1 MKREASAK
9 SKKWLW
15 LVIGVAVLLIAGGLT
30 AWFLMGPSGDS
41 DATEPTE
48 TVIAT
53 QEATQ
58 PAENAVSSDLY
69 WNVDRAI
76 YTVDGQI
83 STRTPGEDGA
93 YKIRFALRGELVELP
108 VADKKLV
115 NYIDTMD
122 ALGLVFD
129 ENGVVVDAVGPKDIA
144 KEMAKNAYVKTVS
157 GNTILAN
164 TSVAMNGMNI
174 KLKIE
179 GEAEIYDVTPEAEV
193 PGQVMNIGAL
203 KPMDS
208 LTAYGDKDGNLTHVF
223 VTSHAR
229 ESKVYWR
236 ADQFYD
242 SSSKSTTREPDENGV
257 YTVPFFC
264 EGETV
269 ELKFKDKAL
278 VTKIDSI
285 SRWKCHFGFTFDEEG
300 YVVEQFVSS
309 LGIAGLIKADCW
321 DIVDIQGDEYTIQR
335 LTTNDGSMWTGTI
348 PAGTAIYEAG
358 VKAKQEGEGGRKIDS
373 LQMGDR
379 VTVWTDTN
387 DNVVLVYVAERL
399 VDSPAY
405 YIPTRKYSSANKET
419 TREIGPSGYYEI
431 ELVKEGTTG
440 KRTYYVKDKATMSY
454 IDSQT
459 SKIVG
464 LKVESGN
471 VIKYAYNAETLTGYT
486 TATRGGVVSKVTG
499 NIITKI
505 TYGKRDTETNLV
517 LAAGA
522 RVYNVSA
529 YGTMGAE
536 TTVRPGDHIYAQRQ
550 PTGELLIV
558 YVTKRTVG
566 GDKLYWNYELM
577 WDKTNLTSTRVPDA
591 DGWYYFDMAH
601 KGKHVVLKTQDKELV
616 DKIDKLSIGAT
627 GLDVNGDVI
636 TNVFDAGYPYG
647 GNKVASGYKFQ
658 YKNSDGTY
666 HCVYA
671 SDSKKTVDIKLASDV
686 QIYNV
691 SPIFDTIKGEKI
703 NSIPKG
709 AMLTCFCDIYG
720 EVKVVYVRTQRAKD
734 MYWKTEILYDST
746 NKVTK
751 RTPDADGYYWYDLA
765 VNGELKTFKTKDQ
778 KVANSM
784 DSYAGAFGLNV
795 RGDEIFGFVSTSSV
809 DGVSGN
815 GFTTATV
822 LAVNGKKITVEAS
835 GKTEV
840 ITLTSDC
847 KIYDVSPT
855 AEKFGA
861 VAKIQVGDTLRTYLN
876 EDKSA
881 HSYVYIKARP
891 ARVYGETGWCEVCQ
905 KEVTWKPM
913 SNSSAISAG
922 DGHWY
927 VPANMTQWVQSTF
940 ASTAKDYTICLDLN
954 GKVLTRAENGRN
966 FRVAEGE
973 TMNIMD
979 SVGGGKIV
987 THGGT
992 GYNGGMFMISSG
1004 GTVNMYGGT
1013 LEYVDTGIH
1022 NGQGGNIYMSG
1033 ASTTFNLYDGVIT
1046 GGVTT
1051 AHTKD
1056 KLACGGNFYL
1066 VSGATLNMYGGEI
1079 SNGIARGILL
1089 ATAGA
1094 DGKVTQTALASYGG
1108 NIYMSESSNVNIY
1121 GGVVKDGK
1129 AVRETFTYVENG
1141 VEKTVSNMS
1150 YGGNI
1155 YKVNT
1160 QKLNGCLYIENATIS
1175 GGEAH
1180 RGGNINAY
1188 AGAGATPKIDDPNY
1202 DPEGPNQGGIVILK
1216 NATITGGRASQFGGN
1231 IMSNCATWAVENSKI
1246 TDGVITGT
1254 TGNGGNIYSQ
1264 GGIYNVTGSV
1274 ISGGRAPSSGGNINL
1289 YKNKYDANVFVID
1302 EGTVIENGEATT
1314 GGNINVEDKNY
1325 VKLADGKVVA
1335 PADDDGT
1342 GVAMLPTLG
1351 ILGGEI
1357 KGGQA
1362 TTGEDIYTAGHT
1374 YMEGGVVAGNIYFE
1388 GKKEAELE
1396 VAGGEVGGEFMVK
1409 NPLEF
1414 TLSGAPVIAN
1424 LTFDKNVKATVGELT
1439 EGADIKVTT
1448 NYASP
1453 VFTNAFDNAQAYVDA
1468 GYISGAEEGSSVT
1481 VTADNELSLVAA
1493 PPETKLIYCEHCK
1506 QEVEFLEWTFE
1517 SGSYTRESG
1526 HFYLDKDESISA
1538 NHRIGN
1544 SSKDTAADGV
1554 DVVIDLNGHN
1564 ITSSGPVFYV
1574 YPYSTL
1580 SIQDSVGTSVVTGVG
1595 TLRNSAPADGGVF
1608 YVEGKNANLNINAGT
1623 YTLADTD
1630 KVRNGGVI
1638 FGGGT
1643 IKIFGGTF
1651 NGNTVSGVGSAFN
1664 CSGNLQING
1673 GTINGEVYSKGTTTL
1688 NGAPVIELLQI
1699 PEGVLVTLGELTDG
1713 ADITVIAEG
1722 VFTKPNTNAGAYVEA
1737 NYIKSG
1743 TATPITVTALDELAI
1758 GEVVI
1763 EGLLEYA
1770 CPHCN
1775 GAIAQW
1781 IPYDANKAATDNS
1794 GVLSGNNAH
1803 YYIPDGGYNQT
1814 YGQVSIQGN
1823 VTLDLHGQ
1831 TLTGKDGKRL
1841 WRIEGTFNIVDTIGG
1856 GKAVA
1861 DGLAGGGGA
1870 LAMTRKNPDNG
1881 ELAVINMYSG
1891 TLTMTDDCQTGS
1903 SGGILSLAGGTVMNM
1918 YGGEIYGGKATR
1930 EHAQNIY
1937 INDGTLN
1944 MQGGF
1949 IDGGI
1954 ELTASG
1960 NVNLS
1965 GTAKISSNNGGLWI
1979 AKDQPIG
1986 LDAMQ
1991 TGAEIFVS
1999 VDETAVITDTLT
2011 NANDYLAY
2019 IKPAEAGWNLVVSG
2033 NALLLT
2039 NGEAPFDPNAVY
2051 EQAKAMDFTGAD
2063 ADGKVIAV
2071 CPVCREEVEWNI
2083 LPANPSTSSLTT
2095 VESGH
2100 YYLSENV
2107 DYTQNNG
2114 LYSFIKK
2121 QVCINLNGQNM
2132 VSTVRAFYTEN
2143 SSSVL
2148 NVMGDGSVSGV
2159 GYMGTGSNLGKGYG
2173 TFDLTSNAN
2182 FYGGTYISTGEGPA
2196 IGNRKTSAGDAIIG
2210 IYAGTTVVNE
2220 NGYAMYVM
2228 GNGNINI
2235 CGGTINGAIFDNASK
2250 GISVSGA
2257 PVINKLDLTN
2267 GELITVGALTEGAN
2281 ITVLADGVFTEA
2293 FENAKA
2299 YLDAG
2304 YFATGVQDSK
2314 IAVEGNALSVMK
2326 QGAIPANE
2334 VYEAAKAMDFSA
2346 GGTVTANCPVCGGE
2360 REWLPLTPADAD
2372 NIVNPTALAVN
2383 KRFDILPKG
2392 EHHHFYLDANT
2403 DYTKNVGYYNLAG
2416 NTQVC
2421 LNLNGQTLESSARV
2435 FYTETDGTALNI
2447 MGEGVVRGTGAGA
2460 VNRGMMDMTRELNLY
2475 GGIYEGMD
2483 NVSPVIAARGS
2494 SALCVVNIYEG
2505 TVIRKAEGVS
2515 GLCIYVMDNGDVNVY
2530 GGEITDGDTSADDAA
2545 FGGNI
2550 WINPNTTNKAYT
2562 AALNIY
2568 GGTISGG
2575 KDAKGGNIYVTGND
2589 GANPSAAVN
2598 ISGGKV
2604 IGGGVYATGANATV
2618 TVSGDAVV
2626 EYIDVIDGN
2635 LLTVGEMTEGAS
2647 VKVSAGLGVPFTT
2660 TIGAKAADYAQY
2672 FYGAGDHTKAIVKDD
2687 ALVLEDVCPHCNVP
2701 LSEITWTEIVH
2712 DGAKYV
2718 FPASGHYKMTSDLE
2732 SSGNTFTFN
2741 DATATTGLDV
2751 VVDTCGFN
2759 ITSKGRVAYVAKY
2772 NKFTIFD
2779 SVGGTVATSI
2789 STNNALGGSGMTVY
2803 SGAEANIYDIT
2814 INGSAGANG
2823 KGNCISVY
2831 STTAVV
2837 NIYSG
2842 TFNGTDCTTS
2852 GNHGGTVYNHGILNI
2867 YGGTFSDA
2875 ELIDALGGCLYSDGT
2890 LNIADAELKG
2900 DVYIAAGETTVSGA
2914 TKIADL
2920 QIANGIKVTL
2930 KELADGADITVKADG
2945 EFTNANA
2952 DADAYVANGWV
2963 KAAVGNQISVSG
2975 NVMSMTAAAAV
2986 SRMLSIADLLETIA

>member
-1608 YVEGKNANLNINAGT
+1608 YVEGKNANLNIYAGT

-1651 NGNTVSGVGSAFN
+1651 NGNTVSGAGSAFN

-1673 GTINGEVYSKGTTTL
+1673 GTINGEVYSRGTTTL

-1713 ADITVIAEG
+1713 TDITVDAIGA
-1722 VFTKPNTNAGAYVEA
+1722 FTKTSSNAQAYLDAGYFKPA
-1737 NYIKSG
+1737 NAEW
-1743 TATPITVTALDELAI
+1743 T
-1758 GEVVI
+1758 I
-1763 EGLLEYA
+1763 E
-1770 CPHCN
+1770 N
-1775 GAIAQW
+1775 R
-1781 IPYDANKAATDNS
+1781 S
-1794 GVLSGNNAH
+1794 
-1803 YYIPDGGYNQT
+1803 
-1814 YGQVSIQGN
+1814 
-1823 VTLDLHGQ
+1823 
-1831 TLTGKDGKRL
+1831 
-1841 WRIEGTFNIVDTIGG
+1841 
-1856 GKAVA
+1856 
-1861 DGLAGGGGA
+1861 GA
-1870 LAMTRKNPDNG
+1870 LF
-1881 ELAVINMYSG
+1881 V
-1891 TLTMTDDCQTGS
+1891 
-1903 SGGILSLAGGTVMNM
+1903 
-1918 YGGEIYGGKATR
+1918 
-1930 EHAQNIY
+1930 
-1937 INDGTLN
+1937 NDGN
-1944 MQGGF
+1944 
-1949 IDGGI
+1949 
-1954 ELTASG
+1954 
-1960 NVNLS
+1960 
-1965 GTAKISSNNGGLWI
+1965 
-1979 AKDQPIG
+1979 
-1986 LDAMQ
+1986 
-1991 TGAEIFVS
+1991 
-1999 VDETAVITDTLT
+1999 
-2011 NANDYLAY
+2011 
-2019 IKPAEAGWNLVVSG
+2019 
-2033 NALLLT
+2033 
-2039 NGEAPFDPNAVY
+2039 APFDPNAVY
-2051 EQAKAMDFTGAD
+2051 EQAKAMDFSGAD
-2063 ADGKVIAV
+2063 ADGKVTAV
-2071 CPVCREEVEWNI
+2071 CPVCREEVEW
-2083 LPANPSTSSLTT
+2083 LPLEANQTGAGITLAA
-2095 VESGH
+2095 GH
-2100 YYLSENV
+2100 YYLSANI
-2107 DYTQNNG
+2107 DYTANNYH
-2114 LYSFIKK
+2114 YSFTA
-2121 QVCINLNGQNM
+2121 QDTLCLNLNGQNLTNIDHTSNISKGR
-2132 VSTVRAFYTEN
+2132 VFYTEKAGT
-2143 SSSVL
+2143 VL
-2148 NVMGDGSVSGV
+2148 NIMGEGTVTGN
-2159 GYMGTGSNLGKGYG
+2159 GYFNGEKPTGA
-2173 TFDLTSNAN
+2173 FDLTTDAN
-2182 FYGGTYISTGEGPA
+2182 FYGGTYITTGTGPA
-2196 IGNRKTSAGDAIIG
+2196 IGNRKTSSGEATVS
-2210 IYAGTTVVNE
+2210 IYAGTVVKNE
-2220 NGYAMYVM
+2220 NGPAVAVYK
-2228 GNGNINI
+2228 NGRLNI
-2235 CGGTINGAIFDNASK
+2235 CGGNLQGNVQENNSK
-2250 GISVSGA
+2250 GITVSGA
-2257 PVINKLDLTN
+2257 PVIDSLDLSN
-2267 GELITVGALTEGAN
+2267 GAKITVGDLITGAN
-2281 ITVLADGVFTEA
+2281 ITVVADGVFTEE
-2293 FENAKA
+2293 FDNAKA
-2299 YLDAG
+2299 YLNAG
-2304 YFATGVQDSK
+2304 YFVSG
-2314 IAVEGNALSVMK
+2314 VEGAEVKVEGKTLTI
-2326 QGAIPANE
+2326 GADLDPDA
-2334 VYEAAKAMDFSA
+2334 VYNQAKAMDFSA
-2346 GGTVTANCPVCGGE
+2346 GGTVTALCPACGTE
-2360 REWLPLTPADAD
+2360 QNWVELPAPTSSSKSQLAAGHYYVAD
-2372 NIVNPTALAVN
+2372 NMEVTKFWYIA
-2383 KRFDILPKG
+2383 
-2392 EHHHFYLDANT
+2392 ANT
-2403 DYTKNVGYYNLAG
+2403 NGV
-2416 NTQVC
+2416 VC
-2421 LNLNGQTLESSARV
+2421 VNLNGKSITNTAERV
-2435 FYTETDGTALNI
+2435 FYAENAANVLNI
-2447 MGEGVVRGTGAGA
+2447 MGEGTVTSGGGYNSANTNYYGVLDLCTTA
-2460 VNRGMMDMTRELNLY
+2460 NLY
-2475 GGIYEGMD
+2475 GGTYTSTNEY
-2483 NVSPVIAARGS
+2483 PVVVNRGS
-2494 SALCVVNIYEG
+2494 GAHSV
-2505 TVIRKAEGVS
+2505 
-2515 GLCIYVMDNGDVNVY
+2515 
-2530 GGEITDGDTSADDAA
+2530 
-2545 FGGNI
+2545 
-2550 WINPNTTNKAYT
+2550 
-2562 AALNIY
+2562 LNIY
-2568 GGTISGG
+2568 GGTKIVRTAEDAKGLNLFIADNATVNMYGGLISGG
-2575 KDAKGGNIYVTGND
+2575 TAIGGDDNTKHPALGVGKSGGNVLLKVNLKADKNYDYDCSFNLYGGTVENGVAENLGGNIAAIGND
-2589 GANPSAAVN
+2589 IEKPSAAVN
-2598 ISGGKV
+2598 ICGGTV
-2604 IGGGVYATGANATV
+2604 ANGSVCAHGGN
-2618 TVSGDAVV
+2618 AVV
-2626 EYIDVIDGN
+2626 NISGN
-2635 LLTVGEMTEGAS
+2635 PTVDYLEMAASNLVNVADMTEGAS
-2647 VKVSAGLGVPFTT
+2647 VKVSAGLGAPFTT

-2672 FYGAGDHTKAIVKDD
+2672 FYGAGNHTKAIVKDD

-2701 LSEITWTEIVH
+2701 LSEITWTEVVH
-2712 DGAKYV
+2712 DGAKYI

-2732 SSGNTFTFN
+2732 STGNTFTFN
-2741 DATATTGLDV
+2741 DAATAAAGLDV
-2751 VVDTCGFN
+2751 VVDTCGFD
-2759 ITSKGRVAYVAKY
+2759 ISSKGRVAYVAKN

-2852 GNHGGTVYNHGILNI
+2852 GNNGGTVYNHGTLNI

-2875 ELIDALGGCLYSDGT
+2875 ELTDALGGCLYSDGT

-2900 DVYIAAGETTVSGA
+2900 DVHIAAGATTVSGA

-2920 QIANGIKVTL
+2920 QIANGVKIAL
-2930 KELADGADITVKADG
+2930 GELTDGADITVTADG
-2945 EFTNANA
+2945 AFAEGANA
-2952 DADAYVANGWV
+2952 QAYVNAGYIKAPEGKQISAEGNTLSM
-2963 KAAVGNQISVSG
+2963 AAV
-2975 NVMSMTAAAAV
+2975 TLLK
-2986 SRMLSIADLLETIA
+2986 MLAGFLGL

>member
-1 MKREASAK
+1 MSVAIPSDRVLRHSCMLQCERGNTMKREASKK
-9 SKKWLW
+9 SKLWLW
-15 LVIGVAVLLIAGGLT
+15 LVIGAAVLLVAGGIT
-30 AWFLMGPSGDS
+30 AFLLMSGANG
-41 DATEPTE
+41 DATEPTD
-48 TVIAT
+48 TTGIAG
-53 QEATQ
+53 EAAGGR
-58 PAENAVSSDLY
+58 PELY

-76 YTVDGQI
+76 YTQEGTT
-83 STRTPGEDGA
+83 STREPGEDGA
-93 YKIRFALRGELVELP
+93 YKIRFAYNGTLVEKS

-115 NYIDTMD
+115 NYIDTQD
-122 ALGLVFD
+122 AMGLIFD
-129 ENGVVVDAVGPKDIA
+129 DNGNVVDAVAPKEIA
-144 KEMAKNAYVKTVS
+144 KEIAKNAFVKTVS
-157 GNTILAN
+157 GDTIESN
-164 TSVAMNGMNI
+164 TSVAMNGMPIMI
-174 KLKIE
+174 KVV
-179 GEAEIYDVTPEAEV
+179 GEAEVYDVTPEAEV
-193 PGQVMNIGAL
+193 PGQIMNVGAL
-203 KPMDS
+203 KPMDT
-208 LTAYGDKDGNLTHVF
+208 LTVYGDEEGNVTHVF

-236 ADQFYD
+236 ADQLYN
-242 SSSKSTTREPDENGV
+242 STEKSTTREPDENGV

-264 EGETV
+264 DGELV

-285 SRWKCHFGFTFDEEG
+285 SRWKCHFGLTFDEEG

-309 LGIAGLIKADCW
+309 LGISGLIVADCW
-321 DIVDIQGDEYTIQR
+321 DVMDIQGDYVYLQR
-335 LTTNDGSMWTGTI
+335 LTTNDGSTWEGTI
-348 PAGTAIYEAG
+348 PAGTTIYDVGPVAKSDKVAG
-358 VKAKQEGEGGRKIDS
+358 QPVES
-373 LQMGDR
+373 LQIGDR
-379 VTVWTDTN
+379 VTVWTDTVG
-387 DNVVLVYVAERL
+387 NVILVYVSNRL
-399 VDSPAY
+399 TDAPAAWS
-405 YIPTRKYSSANKET
+405 PTRKYSSTTKET
-419 TREIGPSGYYEI
+419 TRTIGESGYYEV
-431 ELVKEGTTG
+431 ELLVEGSNKKE
-440 KRTYYVKDKATMSY
+440 TYYIKDKETMSY
-454 IDSQT
+454 LDSFT
-459 SKIVG
+459 CKMVG
-464 LKVESGN
+464 IRADSN
-471 VIKYAYNAETLTGYT
+471 RVISAVYDAETLTGYT
-486 TATRGGVVSKVTG
+486 TATRGGVVTKVTG
-499 NIITKI
+499 SIITKI
-505 TYGKRDTETNLV
+505 SYGKRDTEANLI
-517 LAAGA
+517 LAVGA
-522 RVYNVSA
+522 KVYNASA
-529 YGTMGAE
+529 YGTLGAE
-536 TTVRPGDHIYAQRQ
+536 TTIQPGDHIYAQRQ
-550 PTGELLIV
+550 PTGELLLV
-558 YVTKRTVG
+558 YVTKRTIG
-566 GDKLYWNYELM
+566 GNKLYWNYDLM
-577 WDKTNLTSTRVPDA
+577 WDKTNKVSTREPDEE
-591 DGWYYFDMAH
+591 GWYWFDMAH
-601 KGKHVVLKTQDKELV
+601 QGKQVRLKTKNKELV
-616 DKIDKLSIGAT
+616 EKIDKLSIGAT
-627 GLDVNGDVI
+627 ALDVSGDVI
-636 TNVFDAGYPYG
+636 TNVYDAGYPYG

-658 YKNSDGTY
+658 YRNSDGTY

-691 SPIFDTIKGEKI
+691 SSIFDTVKGEKI

-822 LAVNGKKITVEAS
+822 LAVNGKKITVEVS

-840 ITLTSDC
+840 MTLTSDC

-891 ARVYGETGWCEVCQ
+891 ARVHGETGWCEVCK

-913 SNSSAISAG
+913 TNSSSITAA

-927 VPANMTQWVQSTF
+927 VPADMTQWVQSTF
-940 ASTAKDYTICLDLN
+940 ASTSKDYTVCLDLN
-954 GKVLTRAENGRN
+954 GKVLARAENGRN
-966 FRVAEGE
+966 FRVAENE
-973 TMNIMD
+973 VLNIMD

-992 GYNGGMFMISSG
+992 SYNGGMFMITAG
-1004 GTVNMYGGT
+1004 GKVNMYGGT
-1013 LEYVDTGIH
+1013 LEFVDKGLKNGYGGIV
-1022 NGQGGNIYMSG
+1022 YLSG
-1033 ASTTFNLYDGVIT
+1033 AESEFNLYDGVIT
-1046 GGVTT
+1046 GGISYAQST
-1051 AHTKD
+1051 D
-1056 KLACGGNFYL
+1056 KSGYGGNFYI
-1066 VSGATLNMYGGEI
+1066 VGGATLNMYKGEI
-1079 SNGIARGILL
+1079 SNGKAYGIL
-1089 ATAGA
+1089 AEKSTGGYTAMA
-1094 DGKVTQTALASYGG
+1094 AYGG
-1108 NIYMSESSNVNIY
+1108 NIYMSESSMVNIY
-1121 GGVVKDGK
+1121 GGVIKDGQ
-1129 AVRETFTYVENG
+1129 AVRETFTDPAGTEY
-1141 VEKTVSNMS
+1141 SNMS

-1160 QKLNGCLYIENATIS
+1160 SKLDGRLFIENATVS
-1175 GGEAH
+1175 GGKAH
-1180 RGGNINAY
+1180 RGGNIFTSSGS
-1188 AGAGATPKIDDPNY
+1188 AGII
-1202 DPEGPNQGGIVILK
+1202 ELK
-1216 NATITGGRASQFGGN
+1216 NATIADGYVTQFGGN
-1231 IMSNCATWAVENSKI
+1231 IMSIGGQWTVTDSKI
-1246 TDGVITGT
+1246 LNGVSE

-1264 GGIYNVTGSV
+1264 GGVFATVTGTT
-1274 ISGGRAPSSGGNINL
+1274 ISGGQAPTGGNIYL
-1289 YKNKYDANVFVID
+1289 YKNKTDDNVFVVG
-1302 EGTVIENGEATT
+1302 EGTVVENGVATT
-1314 GGNINVEDKNY
+1314 GNGGNFYVKNKNY
-1325 VKLADGKVVA
+1325 EDADGN
-1335 PADDDGT
+1335 
-1342 GVAMLPTLG
+1342 AMLPALV
-1351 ILGGEI
+1351 LAGGEI
-1357 KGGQA
+1357 RNGQA
-1362 TTGEDIYTAGHT
+1362 SDGANIYSAGHLSLQSGKIS
-1374 YMEGGVVAGNIYFE
+1374 GGDVTFTGGN
-1388 GKKEAELE
+1388 EAMLDI
-1396 VAGGEVGGEFMVK
+1396 AGGEIDCEFVVK
-1409 NPLEF
+1409 TPVSFEI
-1414 TLSGAPVIAN
+1414 SGAPKFTN
-1424 LTFDKNVKATVGELT
+1424 LTFDKNVKATIGELT
-1439 EGADIKVTT
+1439 DGADIKVTT

-1453 VFTNAFDNAQAYVDA
+1453 VFTESFANAQAYVDA
-1468 GYISGAEEGSSVT
+1468 GYISGAEEGASVT

-1493 PPETKLIYCEHCK
+1493 PPEAKLMYCEHCQK
-1506 QEVEFLEWTFE
+1506 EVEFVEWTFE

-1526 HFYLDKDESISA
+1526 HFYLDKDETISA

-1544 SSKDTAADGV
+1544 SSSDKAADAV
-1554 DVVIDLNGHN
+1554 DVVVDLNGHK
-1564 ITSSGPVFYV
+1564 ITSSGTVFYV

-1580 SIQDSVGTSVVTGVG
+1580 TVQDSAGTAVVTGNG
-1595 TLRNSAPADGGVF
+1595 TLRSSKPGEGGLF
-1608 YVEGKNANLNINAGT
+1608 YVEKGNLNIYGGT
-1623 YTLADTD
+1623 FTLVNGE
-1630 KVRNGGVI
+1630 KVSNGGVI
-1638 FGGGT
+1638 KNGGT
-1643 IKIFGGTF
+1643 TKIYGGTF
-1651 NGNTVSGVGSAFN
+1651 NGNTINGLGTAIY
-1664 CSGNLQING
+1664 CSFATGATEIYG
-1673 GTINGEVYSKGTTTL
+1673 GTINGEVYVKAGSVVL
-1688 NGAPVIELLQI
+1688 AGAPVVEELELAS
-1699 PEGVLVTLGELTDG
+1699 GVLANLGELTDG

-1722 VFTKPNTNAGAYVEA
+1722 VFTTANANAKAYVEA
-1737 NYIKSG
+1737 GYIKSG

-1781 IPYDANKAATDNS
+1781 LPYEADEAT
-1794 GVLSGNNAH
+1794 LIGNNSH
-1803 YYIPDGGYNQT
+1803 FYIPEGGYNQT
-1814 YGQVSIQGN
+1814 YGQVSLQGEI
-1823 VTLDLHGQ
+1823 TLDLHGQ

-1861 DGLAGGGGA
+1861 DGLENNGGA
-1870 LAMTRKNPDNG
+1870 LAMTRANPDTG
-1881 ELAVINMYSG
+1881 AKAVINMYSG
-1891 TLTMTDDCQTGS
+1891 ILTMTENCKTS
-1903 SGGILSLAGGTVMNM
+1903 SNGGVLNLDGGTVMNM
-1918 YGGEIYGGKATR
+1918 FGGEIYGGKTYGNGA
-1930 EHAQNIY
+1930 NIN
-1937 INDGTLN
+1937 IANGALN

-1949 IDGGI
+1949 IDGGVYVG
-1954 ELTASG
+1954 TSG
-1960 NVNLS
+1960 KLNLS
-1965 GTAKISSNNGGLWI
+1965 GTAKIANTNGGVKVSSGRLLELG
-1979 AKDQPIG
+1979 AFE
-1986 LDAMQ
+1986 

-1999 VDETAVITDTLT
+1999 VDETATITDTLT
-2011 NANDYLAY
+2011 SASNYLAY

-2051 EQAKAMDFTGAD
+2051 EQASAMDFTGAD

-2083 LPANPSTSSLTT
+2083 LPANATGATMSSI
-2095 VESGH
+2095 ESGH

-2148 NVMGDGSVSGV
+2148 NVMGDGSVSGA
-2159 GYMGTGSNLGKGYG
+2159 GYMGTGTNAGKGFG
-2173 TFDLTSNAN
+2173 AFDLTSNAN
-2182 FYGGTYISTGEGPA
+2182 FYGGTYISTGAGPA

-2228 GNGNINI
+2228 GNGNIDI

-2267 GELITVGALTEGAN
+2267 GELITVGELTEGAN

-2304 YFATGVQDSK
+2304 YFTTGIQDTK

-2346 GGTVTANCPVCGGE
+2346 GGTVTADCPVCGGE

-2372 NIVNPTALAVN
+2372 NVENPTAPAAN

-2447 MGEGVVRGTGAGA
+2447 MGEGVVRGTGTGA
-2460 VNRGMMDMTRELNLY
+2460 ANRGMMDMTRELNLY

-2483 NVSPVIAARGS
+2483 NVSPVITARGS

-2505 TVIRKAEGVS
+2505 TVIRRAEGFAS
-2515 GLCIYVMDNGDVNVY
+2515 HCIYITDNGDVNIY
-2530 GGEITDGDTSADDAA
+2530 GGQIIGGDSSANDDV

-2550 WINPNTTNKAYT
+2550 WVNANASNKAYT
-2562 AALNIY
+2562 AVLNVL

-2635 LLTVGEMTEGAS
+2635 LLTVGELTEGAS
-2647 VKVSAGLGVPFTT
+2647 IKIVSNEGQIFTNEIAENAEQYAKYFTADGEMAAAVVKNN
-2660 TIGAKAADYAQY
+2660 
-2672 FYGAGDHTKAIVKDD
+2672 
-2687 ALVLEDVCPHCNVP
+2687 ALVIADVCPHCGVEMANIEWKALVIP
-2701 LSEITWTEIVH
+2701 DAEQLLLEE
-2712 DGAKYV
+2712 
-2718 FPASGHYKMTSDLE
+2718 SGHYYLTEDVPSIYKQIGVK
-2732 SSGNTFTFN
+2732 SG
-2741 DATATTGLDV
+2741 DV
-2751 VVDTCGFN
+2751 VVDFRGHT
-2759 ITSKGRVAYVAKY
+2759 ITSTKNTRGFYVGDEKTDTACSLSL
-2772 NKFTIFD
+2772 ID
-2779 SVGGTVATSI
+2779 SVGGGGVTSAYTSAGSALYI
-2789 STNNALGGSGMTVY
+2789 ITTKEVTNPTTNVLNVYGGTYSVSVKSGSGGAIANSRSLVNVY
-2803 SGAEANIYDIT
+2803 G
-2814 INGSAGANG
+2814 
-2823 KGNCISVY
+2823 
-2831 STTAVV
+2831 
-2837 NIYSG
+2837 G
-2842 TFNGTDCTTS
+2842 TFNGATMKNATS
-2852 GNHGGTVYNHGILNI
+2852 YGGTVYTNGGTTNVYGGVFNAGDAAGAGDCFYTTDYTDKGTTWQGVLNI
-2867 YGGTFSDA
+2867 FGGEFNGQVMVKAKA
-2875 ELIDALGGCLYSDGT
+2875 EISIEGAVVIEKLDLESGVVIELGELGEETNITVEAEGVFTTANDKAQTYVDSSLI
-2890 LNIADAELKG
+2890 KP
-2900 DVYIAAGETTVSGA
+2900 AAGREITVSA
-2914 TKIADL
+2914 
-2920 QIANGIKVTL
+2920 
-2930 KELADGADITVKADG
+2930 
-2945 EFTNANA
+2945 
-2952 DADAYVANGWV
+2952 
-2963 KAAVGNQISVSG
+2963 
-2975 NVMSMTAAAAV
+2975 NVMSMKVTAA
-2986 SRMLSIADLLETIA
+2986 LS

>member
-30 AWFLMGPSGDS
+30 AWFLMGPSDDTG
-41 DATEPTE
+41 ATEPTE

-58 PAENAVSSDLY
+58 PPEAAVSSDLY

-129 ENGVVVDAVGPKDIA
+129 ENGVIVDAVGPKDIA
-144 KEMAKNAYVKTVS
+144 KEMAKNAFVKTVS

-236 ADQFYD
+236 ADQLYD
-242 SSSKSTTREPDENGV
+242 SSAKSTTREPDENGV

-278 VTKIDSI
+278 VTKIDSV
-285 SRWKCHFGFTFDEEG
+285 SRWKCHFGLTFDEEG

-321 DIVDIQGDEYTIQR
+321 DIVDIQGEEYTIQR

-348 PAGTAIYEAG
+348 PAGTTIYEAG

-405 YIPTRKYSSANKET
+405 YIPTRKYSSANKAT

-440 KRTYYVKDKATMSY
+440 KQTYYVKDKETMSY

-464 LKVESGN
+464 LKMESGN

-486 TATRGGVVSKVTG
+486 TATRGGVVTKVTG

-505 TYGKRDTETNLV
+505 SYGKRDTEANLV

-536 TTVRPGDHIYAQRQ
+536 TTIRPGDHIYAQRQ
-550 PTGELLIV
+550 PTGELLLV

-566 GDKLYWNYELM
+566 GDKLYWNYDLM

-601 KGKHVVLKTQDKELV
+601 KGKHVVLKTQNKELV

-691 SPIFDTIKGEKI
+691 SSIFDTVKGEKI

-795 RGDEIFGFVSTSSV
+795 RGNEIFGFVSTSSV

-840 ITLTSDC
+840 MTLTSDC

-905 KEVTWKPM
+905 KEVTWKAM
-913 SNSSAISAG
+913 TNSSSITAA

-927 VPANMTQWVQSTF
+927 VPADMTQWVQSTF
-940 ASTAKDYTICLDLN
+940 ASTSKDYTVCLDLN

-966 FRVAEGE
+966 FRVAENE
-973 TMNIMD
+973 VLNIMD

-992 GYNGGMFMISSG
+992 SYNGGMFMITAG
-1004 GTVNMYGGT
+1004 GKVNMYGGT
-1013 LEYVDTGIH
+1013 LEFVDKGIK
-1022 NGQGGNIYMSG
+1022 NGYGGIVYLSG
-1033 ASTTFNLYDGVIT
+1033 AGSTFNLYDGVIT
-1046 GGVTT
+1046 GGISYAQST
-1051 AHTKD
+1051 D
-1056 KLACGGNFYL
+1056 KSGYGGNFYI
-1066 VSGATLNMYGGEI
+1066 VGGAALNMYKGEI
-1079 SNGIARGILL
+1079 SNGKAYGIL
-1089 ATAGA
+1089 AEKSTGGYTAMA
-1094 DGKVTQTALASYGG
+1094 AYGG
-1108 NIYMSESSNVNIY
+1108 NIYMSESSMVNIY
-1121 GGVVKDGK
+1121 GGVIKDGQ
-1129 AVRETFTYVENG
+1129 AVRETFTDPAGTEY
-1141 VEKTVSNMS
+1141 SNMS

-1160 QKLNGCLYIENATIS
+1160 SKLDGRLFIENATVS
-1175 GGEAH
+1175 GGKAH
-1180 RGGNINAY
+1180 RGGNIFTTSGS
-1188 AGAGATPKIDDPNY
+1188 AGRI
-1202 DPEGPNQGGIVILK
+1202 ELK
-1216 NATITGGRASQFGGN
+1216 NATIADGYVTQFGGN
-1231 IMSNCATWAVENSKI
+1231 IMSIGGQWTVTDSKI
-1246 TDGVITGT
+1246 LNGVSEA
-1254 TGNGGNIYSQ
+1254 GNGGNIYSQ
-1264 GGIYNVTGSV
+1264 GGVFATVTGTT
-1274 ISGGRAPSSGGNINL
+1274 ISGGQAPTGGNIYL
-1289 YKNKYDANVFVID
+1289 YKNKTDDNIFVVG
-1302 EGTVIENGEATT
+1302 EGTVVENGVATT
-1314 GGNINVEDKNY
+1314 GSGGNFYLNKKNY
-1325 VKLADGKVVA
+1325 VQLADGKVVD
-1335 PADDDGT
+1335 PKENDGT
-1342 GVAMLPTLG
+1342 GVAMLPVLA
-1351 ILGGEI
+1351 I
-1357 KGGQA
+1357 
-1362 TTGEDIYTAGHT
+1362 
-1374 YMEGGVVAGNIYFE
+1374 V
-1388 GKKEAELE
+1388 
-1396 VAGGEVGGEFMVK
+1396 GGEVRNGQAATGANIYSAGHLTMQAGIVDGDVYFIGNNEAMLEITGGEAKGEFMVK
-1409 NPLEF
+1409 TPVSFEI
-1414 TLSGAPVIAN
+1414 SGAPKIAN
-1424 LTFDKNVKATVGELT
+1424 LTFDKNVKAAIGELT

-1453 VFTNAFDNAQAYVDA
+1453 VFTESFANAQAYVDA

-1493 PPETKLIYCEHCK
+1493 PPESKLIYCEHCK

-1526 HFYLDKDESISA
+1526 HFYLDKDETISA

-1544 SSKDTAADGV
+1544 SSSDKAADAV
-1554 DVVIDLNGHN
+1554 DVVVDLNGHK
-1564 ITSSGPVFYV
+1564 ITSSGTVFYV

-1580 SIQDSVGTSVVTGVG
+1580 TVQDSAGTAVVTGNG
-1595 TLRNSAPADGGVF
+1595 TLRSSKPGEGGLF
-1608 YVEGKNANLNINAGT
+1608 YVEKGNLNIYGGT
-1623 YTLADTD
+1623 FTLVNGE
-1630 KVRNGGVI
+1630 KVSNGGVI
-1638 FGGGT
+1638 KNGGT
-1643 IKIFGGTF
+1643 TKIYGGTF
-1651 NGNTVSGVGSAFN
+1651 NGNTINGLGTAIY
-1664 CSGNLQING
+1664 CSFATGATEIYG
-1673 GTINGEVYSKGTTTL
+1673 GTINGEVYVKAGSVVL
-1688 NGAPVIELLQI
+1688 AGAPVVEELELASGI
-1699 PEGVLVTLGELTDG
+1699 LANLGELTDG

-1722 VFTKPNTNAGAYVEA
+1722 VFTTANANAKAYVEA
-1737 NYIKSG
+1737 GYVKSG

-1781 IPYDANKAATDNS
+1781 LPYEADEAT
-1794 GVLSGNNAH
+1794 LIGNNSH
-1803 YYIPDGGYNQT
+1803 FYIPEGGYNQS
-1814 YGQVSIQGN
+1814 YGQVSLQGEI
-1823 VTLDLHGQ
+1823 TLDLHGQ

-1841 WRIEGTFNIVDTIGG
+1841 WRVEGTFNIVDTIGG

-1861 DGLAGGGGA
+1861 DGLENNGGA
-1870 LAMTRKNPDNG
+1870 LAMTRANPDTG
-1881 ELAVINMYSG
+1881 AKAVINMYSG
-1891 TLTMTDDCQTGS
+1891 ILTMTENCKTS
-1903 SGGILSLAGGTVMNM
+1903 SNGGVLNLDGGTVMNM
-1918 YGGEIYGGKATR
+1918 FGGEIYGGKTYGNGA
-1930 EHAQNIY
+1930 NIN
-1937 INDGTLN
+1937 IANGALN

-1949 IDGGI
+1949 IDGGVYVGTNGK
-1954 ELTASG
+1954 L
-1960 NVNLS
+1960 NLS
-1965 GTAKISSNNGGLWI
+1965 GTAKIANTNGGVKVSSGRLLEL
-1979 AKDQPIG
+1979 G
-1986 LDAMQ
+1986 TFE

-2011 NANDYLAY
+2011 GANDYLAY

-2083 LPANPSTSSLTT
+2083 LPANATGGTMSSI
-2095 VESGH
+2095 ESGH

-2228 GNGNINI
+2228 GNGSININ
-2235 CGGTINGAIFDNASK
+2235 GGTINGAIFDNASK

-2267 GELITVGALTEGAN
+2267 GELITVGELTEGAN

-2304 YFATGVQDSK
+2304 YFATGVQDTK
-2314 IAVEGNALSVMK
+2314 IAVEGNALSVMN

-2346 GGTVTANCPVCGGE
+2346 GGTVTADCPVCGGE
-2360 REWLPLTPADAD
+2360 REWLPLTPADEN
-2372 NIVNPTALAVN
+2372 NIVNPTAAAVN

-2416 NTQVC
+2416 NTQMC
-2421 LNLNGQTLESSARV
+2421 LNLNGQTMECAARV

-2447 MGEGVVRGTGAGA
+2447 MGEGVVRGTGTGA
-2460 VNRGMMDMTRELNLY
+2460 ANRGMMDMTRELNLY

-2483 NVSPVIAARGS
+2483 NVSPVITARGS

-2505 TVIRKAEGVS
+2505 TVIRRAEGFAS
-2515 GLCIYVMDNGDVNVY
+2515 HCIYITDNGDVNIY
-2530 GGEITDGDTSADDAA
+2530 GGQIIGGDSSANDDV

-2550 WINPNTTNKAYT
+2550 WVYANASNKAYT

-2568 GGTISGG
+2568 SGTISDG

-2589 GANPSAAVN
+2589 DANPSAAVN

-2618 TVSGDAVV
+2618 TVSGDTVV

-2635 LLTVGEMTEGAS
+2635 LLTVGELTEGAS
-2647 VKVSAGLGVPFTT
+2647 IKIVSNEGQIFTNEIAENAEQYAKYFTADGEMAAAVVKNN
-2660 TIGAKAADYAQY
+2660 
-2672 FYGAGDHTKAIVKDD
+2672 
-2687 ALVLEDVCPHCNVP
+2687 ALVIADVCPHCGVEMANIEWKALV
-2701 LSEITWTEIVH
+2701 I
-2712 DGAKYV
+2712 
-2718 FPASGHYKMTSDLE
+2718 PADVQLLLEESGHYYLTEDVPSIYKQI
-2732 SSGNTFTFN
+2732 GIK
-2741 DATATTGLDV
+2741 GGDV
-2751 VVDTCGFN
+2751 VVDFRGHT
-2759 ITSKGRVAYVAKY
+2759 ITSTTNTRGFYVGDENTDTACSLSL
-2772 NKFTIFD
+2772 ID
-2779 SVGGTVATSI
+2779 SVGGGGVTSAY
-2789 STNNALGGSGMTVY
+2789 T
-2803 SGAEANIYDIT
+2803 
-2814 INGSAGANG
+2814 SAGAALYIITTNKVTNPTTNVLNVYG
-2823 KGNCISVY
+2823 GTYSV
-2831 STTAVV
+2831 SVKSGSGGAIANSRSLV
-2837 NIYSG
+2837 NVYGG
-2842 TFNGTDCTTS
+2842 TFNGATMKNATS
-2852 GNHGGTVYNHGILNI
+2852 YGGTVYTNGGTTNV
-2867 YGGTFSDA
+2867 YGGVFNA
-2875 ELIDALGGCLYSDGT
+2875 
-2890 LNIADAELKG
+2890 G
-2900 DVYIAAGETTVSGA
+2900 DAAGAGDCFYVTDYTKSGTTWQGVLNVFGGEFNGQVLVKAKAEISIEGA
-2914 TKIADL
+2914 VVMNAL
-2920 QIANGIKVTL
+2920 
-2930 KELADGADITVKADG
+2930 ELEDAVVINLGKLAEGADITVKAEGAFTTANDKAQTYVNDG
-2945 EFTNANA
+2945 
-2952 DADAYVANGWV
+2952 WI
-2963 KAAVGNQISVSG
+2963 KAAVGHQISVSG